1 MSNPVI
7 ACNRLMFQYPRQDF
21 GLSVPSFQLNA
32 GQTVFLQGDSGSG
45 KSTFLSIL
53 AGVLKPQ
60 QGEVVLMGQSLQRV
74 SASHCDKLRVDHMGF
89 LFQQFNLL
97 TYLSV
102 LENVC
107 LPCQFSTVR
116 RQRALKEHATVR
128 QAAISL
134 LNTLGLSAWVDQSVS
149 TLSVGQQQRVAAA
162 RALIGQ
168 PDLVIA
174 DEPTSAL
181 DESHRDQFMRLLLSL
196 VQERSMALIF
206 VSHDLRLAQYF
217 DLHQCVSDWHLN
229 SVSV

>member
-1 MSNPVI
+1 MKSPVV
-7 ACNRLMFQYPRQDF
+7 ACNNLKFQYPRQGF
-21 GLSVPSFQLNA
+21 GLSVPCFQLNA

-53 AGVLKPQ
+53 AGVLRPQ
-60 QGEVVLMGQSLQRV
+60 HGEVVLMGQSLQRV
-74 SASHCDKLRVDHMGF
+74 STSRCDKLRVDHMGF

-97 TYLSV
+97 NYLSV

-107 LPCQFSTVR
+107 LPCQFSSVR
-116 RQRALKEHATVR
+116 LQRALKEHASLR
-128 QAAISL
+128 QAATRL
-134 LNTLGLSAWVDQSVS
+134 LDTLGLSPWIDQPVS
-149 TLSVGQQQRVAAA
+149 ALSVGQQQRVAAA

-196 VQERSMALIF
+196 VQERNMALMF
-206 VSHDLRLAQYF
+206 VSHDLRLTSYF

-229 SVSV
+229 PVDV

>member
-1 MSNPVI
+1 MKSPVV
-7 ACNRLMFQYPRQDF
+7 ACNNLKFQYPRQGF

-53 AGVLKPQ
+53 AGVLRPQ
-60 QGEVVLMGQSLQRV
+60 HGEVVLMGQSLQRV
-74 SASHCDKLRVDHMGF
+74 STSRCDKLRVDHMGF

-97 TYLSV
+97 NYLSV

-107 LPCQFSTVR
+107 LPCQFSSVR
-116 RQRALKEHATVR
+116 LQRALTEHVSLR
-128 QAAISL
+128 QAATRL
-134 LNTLGLSAWVDQSVS
+134 LDTLGLSPWIDQPVS
-149 TLSVGQQQRVAAA
+149 ALSVGQQQRVAAA

-196 VQERSMALIF
+196 VQERNMALMF
-206 VSHDLRLAQYF
+206 VSHDLRLTSYF

-229 SVSV
+229 PVGV

>member
-1 MSNPVI
+1 MIDPVI
-7 ACNRLMFQYPRQDF
+7 ACNHLVFQYPRQGF

-74 SASHCDKLRVDHMGF
+74 SASRCDKLRVDHMGF

-97 TYLSV
+97 SYLSV

-107 LPCQFSTVR
+107 LPCQFSAVR

-134 LNTLGLSAWVDQSVS
+134 LNTLDLRAWIDQPVS

-196 VQERSMALIF
+196 VQERSMALMF

-217 DLHQCVSDWHLN
+217 DLHRRVSDWHLN